1 MTGKVMS
8 FDNVLARTESP
19 VTVELMVR
27 HMHGLGVVEGM
38 TVIVHSSLSA
48 MGWVC
53 GGAQAVISS
62 LCQALGPKGTLVMP
76 THSADLSDPK
86 EWENPPVPESWW
98 ATIRQTMPA
107 YQPDLTQTT
116 GMGRVPEVF
125 RGMNGVHRSNHP
137 KVSFAAYGAY
147 AQETV
152 GNHALHFSLGEGSPL
167 ARLYDLDA
175 SILLLGVGYESCTAL
190 HLAEYRA
197 EFAGKKMI
205 REGAP
210 ILVNGE
216 RQWVEYDDVDVDSD
230 DFAEIGQAFEATGGS
245 YNHGLV
251 GQAQS
256 RLVPV
261 RSLVDFGV
269 EWIAKNRTHPLHTIN

>member
-1 MTGKVMS
+1 MS
-8 FDNVLARTESP
+8 FDDVLARTESP
-19 VTVELMVR
+19 ITVELMVR
-27 HMHGLGVVEGM
+27 HLRELGVVEGM
-38 TVIVHSSLSA
+38 TVIVHSSLSSL
-48 MGWVC
+48 GWVC
-53 GGAQAVISS
+53 GGAHAVILA
-62 LCQALGPKGTLVMP
+62 LCQALGPEGTLVMP
-76 THSADLSDPK
+76 THSSILSDPK

-98 ATIRQTMPA
+98 VVIRQTMPA
-107 YQPDLTQTT
+107 YQPDLTRTT
-116 GMGRVPEVF
+116 GMGRVPELF
-125 RGMNGVHRSNHP
+125 RKMNGVVRSNHP
-137 KVSFAAYGAY
+137 KVSFAAYGVH
-147 AQETV
+147 TLDVV
-152 GNHALHFSLGEGSPL
+152 GNHALNFSLGENSPL

-175 SILLLGVGYESCTAL
+175 SILLLGVGYESCTSL

-197 EFAGKKMI
+197 EFAGKKII

-245 YNHGLV
+245 FNQGLV
-251 GQAQS
+251 GQAES

-269 EWIAKNRTHPLHTIN
+269 QWIAEHRT